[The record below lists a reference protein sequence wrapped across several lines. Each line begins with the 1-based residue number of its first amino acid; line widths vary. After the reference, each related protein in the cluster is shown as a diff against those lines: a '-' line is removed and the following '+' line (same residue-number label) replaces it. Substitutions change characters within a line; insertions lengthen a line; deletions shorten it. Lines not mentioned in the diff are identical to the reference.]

1 MVKKILSHLGEF
13 KKDSLLTP
21 LCVSGETVL
30 EVLIPLMMAAIID
43 NGLNTGN
50 MKYVF
55 GVGLVMLAMAMASL
69 ACGVLAGRYASR
81 ASTGLARNL
90 RKAMYDNIQEFSF
103 ANIDKF
109 STAGLITRLTTD
121 VTNIQNAYQMII
133 RMCVRSPLMMIFSMI
148 MCVYL
153 SPKLSVIFLV
163 KFFLVA

>member
-1 MVKKILSHLGEF
+1 MVKKILSHVGEF

-81 ASTGLARNL
+81 ASTGL
-90 RKAMYDNIQEFSF
+90 
-103 ANIDKF
+103 
-109 STAGLITRLTTD
+109 
-121 VTNIQNAYQMII
+121 
-133 RMCVRSPLMMIFSMI
+133 PLMKAEEEMTSCIPLSISDLSVSYCLFKSLNCMIFPAFSMT
-148 MCVYL
+148 
-153 SPKLSVIFLV
+153 K
-163 KFFLVA
+163 